1 MKLVF
6 LRRTALS
13 GKVLINPLV
22 SSSYI
27 LKRFLIQSGLILFLG
42 FFSVSCIEKP
52 ETQLAQGLR
61 GTIVPISDLTK
72 LECVL
77 TTGPSRED
85 RVNWTE
91 AQRVNLEQKSS
102 GQYEK
107 NNIRRNN

>member
-1 MKLVF
+1 MKLAF

-13 GKVLINPLV
+13 GKVLINSLV
-22 SSSYI
+22 SFSYT

-42 FFSVSCIEKP
+42 FFSVFCIEKP
-52 ETQLAQGLR
+52 DTQLAQGLR

-77 TTGPSRED
+77 TTGHSRED
-85 RVNWTE
+85 RVNWTK

-107 NNIRRNN
+107 ITFGGNN